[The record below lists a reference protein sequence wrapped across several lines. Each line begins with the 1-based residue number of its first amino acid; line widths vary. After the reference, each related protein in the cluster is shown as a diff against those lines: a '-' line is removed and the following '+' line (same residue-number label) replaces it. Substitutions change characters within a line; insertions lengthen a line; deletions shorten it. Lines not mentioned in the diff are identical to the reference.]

1 MNTLSPSCIGPLRP
15 AVPRRQAFARHAL
28 RSVRLAAAL
37 VGLASVPTAWAAD
50 APSFAV
56 PVITVGAAVAGGADF
71 SLDGSVQPV
80 RQATVAAQTPGN
92 VLALLVK
99 AGDRVKAGQPL
110 ARIDDRSASAG
121 LAQSAAGVAQAEAAL
136 REARTEWNRT
146 RELRA
151 QGFISQAALDS
162 ADNRVRG
169 AEAGLAQAQAGR
181 NQASLARGFAAVS
194 APFDGIVQA
203 TLVQVGDLAGAG
215 RPIATLYAPGL
226 QRAVVQ
232 IPASQSAS
240 ARVAERIEVQ
250 GDDGRWVTP
259 AQHTELPVTDTVS
272 QTVEWRLDFSAA
284 DSAAFRPGQ
293 TVRVRFSGA
302 KTPAAAA
309 SSPAVAGP
317 LRVPASA
324 VLQRGELTAVYVA
337 QGEQFVLR
345 AVRTGPVSGS
355 ISGQGGSPDV
365 TVWTGLKAGERIA
378 QDAVRAGLAGARP

>member
-1 MNTLSPSCIGPLRP
+1 MSI
-15 AVPRRQAFARHAL
+15 AVPQPVRFAPPAWLIAGAVAL
-28 RSVRLAAAL
+28 GIAASA
-37 VGLASVPTAWAAD
+37 GAQTR
-50 APSFAV
+50 APSDVRV
-56 PVITVGAAVAGGADF
+56 PVITVGAGVADGPDLK
-71 SLDGSVQPV
+71 LDGSIQPV

-92 VLALLVK
+92 VLALLAK

-136 REARTEWNRT
+136 REARTELART

-151 QGFISQAALDS
+151 QGFVSQAALDS
-162 ADNRVRG
+162 AANRMAG

-181 NQASLARGFAAVS
+181 SQAALARGFAVLT

-215 RPIATLYAPGL
+215 RPIATVYAPGL

-232 IPASQSAS
+232 IPASQTAG
-240 ARVAERIEVQ
+240 ARAAARIEVQ
-250 GDDGRWVTP
+250 ADDGRWIAP

-272 QTVEWRLDFSAA
+272 QTIEWRLDFSAA

-293 TVRVRFSGA
+293 TVRVRFSGTA
-302 KTPAAAA
+302 TAAAA
-309 SSPAVAGP
+309 LPSGSGAPGTPGASGP
-317 LRVPASA
+317 LQVPAGA

-345 AVRTGPVSGS
+345 AVRTGPLGSG
-355 ISGQGGSPDV
+355 PV
-365 TVWTGLKAGERIA
+365 TVWTGLKPGERIA